1 METTYS
7 TVLLITDDGTGRYSF
22 TSDAGKS
29 VDEMAFGIAALAKA
43 LVRDGYIKK
52 TDDFTKAIKKYIND
66 PQYSEVKE
74 NKENKDV

>member
-1 METTYS
+1 MEATDS
-7 TVLLITDDGTGRYSF
+7 IVLLITDDGTGKYSF
-22 TSDAGKS
+22 TSGAGKS

-66 PQYSEVKE
+66 PQYGEIKE
-74 NKENKDV
+74 KKRC